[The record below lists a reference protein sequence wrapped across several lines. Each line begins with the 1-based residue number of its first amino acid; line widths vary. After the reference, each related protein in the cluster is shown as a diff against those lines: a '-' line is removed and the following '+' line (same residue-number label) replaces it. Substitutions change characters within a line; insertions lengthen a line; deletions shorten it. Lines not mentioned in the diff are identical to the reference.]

1 MSIDSPEQ
9 TPPANIELQRLDW
22 AKAKPL
28 AKPIRTTVFIQEQQ
42 VPESEEWDNEDKSAT
57 QLLVIKDGKTVATAR
72 LTQTGKIG
80 RMAVLKAYRK
90 QGIGSMMLNSL
101 IDLAKQQGQQ
111 QIKLWSQTHAQ
122 GFYQKHGFVAH
133 GNEFLDAGIPHI
145 EMHFKIN

>member
-1 MSIDSPEQ
+1 MVDNQAQQPS
-9 TPPANIELQRLDW
+9 ANIDLQLLNWTD
-22 AKAKPL
+22 AKAYSQT
-28 AKPIRTTVFIQEQQ
+28 IRTSVFIQEQH

-57 QLLVIKDGKTVATAR
+57 HLLVIKNGKTIATAR

-122 GFYQKHGFVAH
+122 SFYKKHGFVAQ
-133 GNEFLDAGIPHI
+133 GDEFLDAGIPHI
-145 EMHFKIN
+145 EMHLKIN